1 MTESLKLFD
10 TYEEYLDAHLVDED
24 LYYLKGDH
32 DPNFVQT
39 WWIIK
44 LQRQRLP
51 RKFKWLLII
60 KEIMIQ

>member
-51 RKFKWLLII
+51 RKFKWL
-60 KEIMIQ
+60 